1 MCVHTRV
8 AAWSRMTNL
17 NVKSTT
23 IKRVIGFDHESKFLT
38 QRKIDQISKY
48 IKGNQSQFSHGQ
60 KVPVSHAGPNIV
72 KENTLE

>member
-1 MCVHTRV
+1 MCVRTSV

-23 IKRVIGFDHESKFLT
+23 IKRVIGFDHENKFLT

-48 IKGNQSQFSHGQ
+48 IKGNQS
-60 KVPVSHAGPNIV
+60 
-72 KENTLE
+72 